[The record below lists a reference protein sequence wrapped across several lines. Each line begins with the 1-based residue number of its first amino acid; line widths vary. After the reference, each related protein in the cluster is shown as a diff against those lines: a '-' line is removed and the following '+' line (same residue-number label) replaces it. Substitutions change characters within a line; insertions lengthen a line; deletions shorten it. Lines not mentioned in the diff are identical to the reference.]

1 MCTKFSLF
9 YQESYP
15 MVVYWGAWQKMR
27 LFTTILQLMFK
38 MNQRQQAEAER
49 KYELFEE
56 ITEELSRI
64 KQARCEKAN
73 ELSVVQSKEKKAL
86 WYKKQKTLHGVYWQ
100 IYLT

>member
-1 MCTKFSLF
+1 
-9 YQESYP
+9 
-15 MVVYWGAWQKMR
+15 
-27 LFTTILQLMFK
+27 
-38 MNQRQQAEAER
+38 MNRRQQAEAER
-49 KYELFEE
+49 KYKLFEE